1 MDTDGNLCSL
11 FNFSQLRSISATAEI
26 KIDSGTGLLIAL
38 FFVFLCFSAYFSC
51 TECGFSGMNK
61 IRIKA
66 KAEEGDKRA
75 KTAMYISN
83 NYERAL
89 TTLLIGNNIVN
100 IAAAS
105 VATLIATRIFKDQ
118 DQTTVTVLCT
128 VITTLIVFLF
138 GEMMPK
144 AFATDRTETTCIAT
158 AKSLRF
164 FMKLLYPFA
173 TFFSWIS
180 SGMTKLV
187 FRFLKKEEE
196 PSFTEEELYDIID
209 TIEKEGV
216 MDEEQGDLFKSALDF
231 SGTRAQDVMT
241 MREDIA
247 AIDVNTSNEAILE
260 FVQNTNH
267 SRLPVYRGS
276 IDNIIGVLQIRHFL
290 RAYMKNPKVRLRT
303 LLMPCY
309 RVQPKAMID
318 ELLDEM
324 RQHKFYLG
332 VVSDDDG
339 TTLGLVTIEDFL
351 EELVGEIW
359 DEDDVV
365 DDNFVK
371 LGGNRFLVN
380 THMTLSELCH
390 RIGIDCPDAR
400 SAEFPLIS
408 VLLENFGKIP
418 EEEDSFVLLDTL
430 EFTVEEVEN
439 NRVKTVVAH
448 LLSEEDLAEL
458 EADAESEENSSED
471 KE

>member
-11 FNFSQLRSISATAEI
+11 FGFLRVKDTALLAEI
-26 KIDSGTGLLIAL
+26 DSSVVWLIVLFVCLLIG
-38 FFVFLCFSAYFSC
+38 SAFFSC

-66 KAEEGDKRA
+66 RADEGDKKA
-75 KTAMYISN
+75 KVAMYVSN
-83 NYERAL
+83 NFERAL

-105 VATLIATRIFKDQ
+105 VSTLIATRLFG
-118 DQTTVTVLCT
+118 TSNTVTAVCT
-128 VITTLIVFLF
+128 VVTTLIVFLF
-138 GEMMPK
+138 GEMIPK
-144 AFATDRTETTCIAT
+144 AFATDRSETTCTAT
-158 AKSLRF
+158 AKPLRF
-164 FMKLLYPFA
+164 FMKLFYPFA

-180 SGMTKLV
+180 SLFTKMISKV
-187 FRFLKKEEE
+187 FKPKEE
-196 PSFTEEELYDIID
+196 PSITEEELYDIID

-241 MREDIA
+241 MRDDICAIDIA
-247 AIDVNTSNEAILE
+247 MSNEEILE
-260 FVQNTNH
+260 YVQNTNH
-267 SRLPVYRGS
+267 SRLPVYRGN
-276 IDNIIGVLQIRHFL
+276 IDNIIGTLQIRHFL
-290 RAYMKNPKVRLRT
+290 RAYVKNPRVRLRSV
-303 LLMPCY
+303 LMPCY
-309 RVQPKAMID
+309 RVKPKAMID

-339 TTLGLVTIEDFL
+339 RTLGLVTIEDFL

-380 THMTLSELCH
+380 THMTLSELCQ
-390 RIGIDCPDAR
+390 RIGVDCPDER
-400 SAEFPLIS
+400 SAEFPIIS
-408 VLLENFGKIP
+408 VILEHLGRIP
-418 EEEDSFVLLDTL
+418 EEDDDESFIYGNL
-430 EFTVEEVEN
+430 EFSVEEVEN
-439 NRVKTVVAH
+439 HRVVSAVIR
-448 LLSEEDLAEL
+448 LLSDEDLAEI
-458 EADAESEENSSED
+458 AAENNGNSPESDSDDED
-471 KE
+471 

>member
-11 FNFSQLRSISATAEI
+11 FNFSQLKNIGATAEI
-26 KIDSGTGLLIAL
+26 SSGTGLLIAL
-38 FFVFLCFSAYFSC
+38 FVIFLCFSAYFSG
-51 TECGFSGMNK
+51 TECGFSSMNK
-61 IRIKA
+61 IRIKS
-66 KAEEGDKRA
+66 KADEGDKRA

-105 VATLIATRIFKDQ
+105 VSTLIATRIFG
-118 DQTTVTVLCT
+118 TSNTVTVLCT

-138 GEMMPK
+138 GEMIPK
-144 AFATDRTETTCIAT
+144 AFASDRTETTCIAT

-164 FMKLLYPFA
+164 FMKLFYPFA

-187 FRFLKKEEE
+187 SKFIKKEEE
-196 PSFTEEELYDIID
+196 PSFTEEELYDIIE

-231 SGTRAQDVMT
+231 AGTRAQDVMT

-247 AIDVNTSNEAILE
+247 AIDISMSNEEILE
-260 FVQNTNH
+260 FIRNTNH
-267 SRLPVYRGS
+267 SRLPVYRGD
-276 IDNIIGVLQIRHFL
+276 IDHIIGTLQIRHFL
-290 RAYMKNPKVRLRT
+290 RAYLKNPKVRIRT
-303 LLMPCY
+303 LLLPCY
-309 RVQPKAMID
+309 RVKPKAMID

-332 VVSDDDG
+332 VVSDDEG
-339 TTLGLVTIEDFL
+339 NTLGIVTIEDFL

-380 THMTLSELCH
+380 THMTLNELCD

-408 VLLENFGKIP
+408 ILLENFGKIP
-418 EEEDSFVLLDTL
+418 EEEESFILSDTL
-430 EFTVEEVEN
+430 EITVEEVEN
-439 NRVKTVVAH
+439 NRVKSVVAH

-458 EADAESEENSSED
+458 EAETESDEETFQD

>member
-11 FNFSQLRSISATAEI
+11 FNFSQLRNIGATAE
-26 KIDSGTGLLIAL
+26 IDSGTGLLIAL
-38 FFVFLCFSAYFSC
+38 FIVFLCFSAYFSG
-51 TECGFSGMNK
+51 TECGYAAMNK

-66 KAEEGDKRA
+66 KADEGDKRA
-75 KTAMYISN
+75 KTAMYIQN
-83 NYERAL
+83 HYDRAL

-105 VATLIATRIFKDQ
+105 VATLIATRLFGASS
-118 DQTTVTVLCT
+118 TVTVLCT
-128 VITTLIVFLF
+128 VVTTLIVFLF
-138 GEMMPK
+138 GEMTPK
-144 AFATDRTETTCIAT
+144 SFATDRTETTCIAT

-164 FMKLLYPFA
+164 FMKLFYPLA

-180 SGMTKLV
+180 SGMTKLASK
-187 FRFLKKEEE
+187 FIKKEEE
-196 PSFTEEELYDIID
+196 PSFTEEELYDIIE

-231 SGTRAQDVMT
+231 AGTRAQDVMT
-241 MREDIA
+241 MRDDIC
-247 AIDVNTSNEAILE
+247 AIDVNMSNEQILE
-260 FVQNTNH
+260 YVQNTNH
-267 SRLPVYRGS
+267 SRLPVYRGD
-276 IDNIIGVLQIRHFL
+276 IDHIIGVLQIRYFL
-290 RAYMKNPKVRLRT
+290 RAYMKNPRVRLRT

-309 RVQPKAMID
+309 KVNPKAMID

-332 VVSDDDG
+332 VVSDEDG

-380 THMTLSELCH
+380 THMTLTELCS

-408 VLLENFGKIP
+408 ILLEHFGRIP
-418 EEEDSFVLLDTL
+418 EEEDSFILEDTL

-458 EADAESEENSSED
+458 EAEDEGISHEEEGGAR
-471 KE
+471 